1 MYTIV
6 LHNLTA
12 MKTHVAKYTR
22 TFPLCASLT
31 IIIIMKLTN
40 IDTQNIEYRHNLSLY
55 HLNFPIDRNCP
66 ETLSKKD
73 EIDQLRKQKEKK
85 KNNVSRMLYNP
96 NDTMNSHQ
104 RNQPRHKNVTMYSII
119 I

>member
-40 IDTQNIEYRHNLSLY
+40 IDTRNIEYRHNLGLY
-55 HLNFPIDRNCP
+55 HLNFPINRNCP
-66 ETLSKKD
+66 ENLSKKN
-73 EIDQLRKQKEKK
+73 EIDQLHKK
-85 KNNVSRMLYNP
+85 KRKE
-96 NDTMNSHQ
+96 Q
-104 RNQPRHKNVTMYSII
+104 RISYVIQPQ
-119 I
+119 

>member
-85 KNNVSRMLYNP
+85 KE
-96 NDTMNSHQ
+96 Q
-104 RNQPRHKNVTMYSII
+104 RISYVIQPQ
-119 I
+119 